1 MQIIIIC
8 QLVTVLALLNL
19 YVVCGRTM
27 IQLFKYVFDDLCFDL
42 VWSTCECV
50 ICLVLT
56 LFGSLDVQIQELY
69 SSDHLTT
76 LLSCTLDAIK
86 ASAGQSY
93 KGECP
98 KREVRQKE
106 DIFPASWRRVED
118 GEQTNGCLELCPMNR
133 IAARNEL

>member
-1 MQIIIIC
+1 MC
-8 QLVTVLALLNL
+8 QSLTVLALLN
-19 YVVCGRTM
+19 VVCGGTM
-27 IQLFKYVFDDLCFDL
+27 IQLFTYVFDDLCFDL

-56 LFGSLDVQIQELY
+56 LCRSLDVQIRDLY
-69 SSDHLTT
+69 SSNHLTT
-76 LLSCTLDAIK
+76 LLSCALDAIK
-86 ASAGQSY
+86 ASAGHSY

-98 KREVRQKE
+98 KREVEQKE

-118 GEQTNGCLELCPMNR
+118 GEQTNGCLELCPMDR

>member
-1 MQIIIIC
+1 MC
-8 QLVTVLALLNL
+8 QSLTVLALLN
-19 YVVCGRTM
+19 VVCGGTM
-27 IQLFKYVFDDLCFDL
+27 IQLFTYVFDDLCFDL

-56 LFGSLDVQIQELY
+56 LCRSLDVQIRDLY
-69 SSDHLTT
+69 SSNHLTT
-76 LLSCTLDAIK
+76 LLSCALDAIK
-86 ASAGQSY
+86 ASAGYSY

-98 KREVRQKE
+98 KREVQQKE

-118 GEQTNGCLELCPMNR
+118 GEQTNGCLELCPMDR